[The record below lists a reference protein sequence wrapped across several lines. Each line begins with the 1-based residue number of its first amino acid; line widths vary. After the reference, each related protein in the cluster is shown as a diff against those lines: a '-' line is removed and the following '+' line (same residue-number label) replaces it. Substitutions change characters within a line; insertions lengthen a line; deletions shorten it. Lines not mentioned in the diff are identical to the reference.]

1 MNFQA
6 AILTELNAPLTLAE
20 VESYPLEYGQ
30 VLVRILV
37 SGICGAQ
44 LQEIRGEKGNK
55 KFLPHLL
62 GHEACGIVEDVG
74 PGVHKVSIGDKV
86 VCHWRIGSGIES
98 DFPKY
103 YVPCGFNG
111 KNEITSGKI
120 TTFSEFSVISENRLT
135 RVPSETPN
143 ELCAL
148 LGCGLSTALGTIE
161 NEANLL
167 MGESILI
174 VGCGGV
180 GLNLIRAARMR
191 LAGRI
196 HAFDNIPQKLKSA
209 FEAGADETYWMPPV
223 TQSKEYDLPYDVIV
237 DTTGSPEAIADTLP
251 LLAPSGRYIMIG
263 QPRPSKG
270 IMLHTARHMFEGSGK
285 MIRATQGGAFRPE
298 TDIPRYVSLWRSGQL
313 KLNGIISHRLPLS
326 EINQGIELVKNGQA
340 GRVMIEMI

>member
-1 MNFQA
+1 MSHKA
-6 AILTELNAPLTLAE
+6 AILITPNEPLQIAE
-20 VESYPLEYGQ
+20 IDPYPLDYGQ

-44 LQEIRGEKGNK
+44 LQEIRGEKGTH
-55 KFLPHLL
+55 FPRLM

-74 PGVHKVSIGDKV
+74 PGVHQVSIGDKV
-86 VCHWRIGSGIES
+86 VCHWRIGAGIES
-98 DFPKY
+98 DFPTY
-103 YVPCGFNG
+103 RLDG
-111 KNEITSGKI
+111 KMITSGKI

-174 VGCGGV
+174 VGCGGL

-191 LAGRI
+191 LSRRI
-196 HAFDNIPQKLKSA
+196 NSLDVNPEKLQMA
-209 FEAGADETYWMPPV
+209 LDAGADDFASEISGV
-223 TQSKEYDLPYDVIV
+223 FGGFDVIV
-237 DTTGSPEAIADTLP
+237 DTTGSPSAIADTLP
-251 LLAPSGRYIMIG
+251 HLLPSGRYIMLG
-263 QPRPSKG
+263 QPGPKQG
-270 IMLHTARHMFEGSGK
+270 IMMNAANHLFEGTGK
-285 MIRATQGGAFRPE
+285 TIKATQGGMFHPHL
-298 TDIPRYVSLWRSGQL
+298 DIPRYVALWKSGQL
-313 KLNGIISHRLPLS
+313 KLNGIITHRIPFD
-326 EINQGIELVKNGQA
+326 EINKGIDLVREGQA

>member
-1 MNFQA
+1 MTYKA
-6 AILTELNAPLTLAE
+6 AILTELNAPLQIWG
-20 VESYPLEYGQ
+20 VEHHPLEYGQ

-37 SGICGAQ
+37 SGICGSQ
-44 LQEIRGEKGNK
+44 LQEIRGEKGNE

-74 PGVHKVSIGDKV
+74 PGVHMVSIGDKV

-98 DFPKY
+98 AFPNY
-103 YVPCGFNG
+103 YFDGRM
-111 KNEITSGKI
+111 ITSGKI

-191 LAGRI
+191 LAGKI
-196 HAFDNIPQKLKSA
+196 HAYDISKEKCRASTD
-209 FEAGADETYWMPPV
+209 AGADEFFLWV
-223 TQSKEYDLPYDVIV
+223 DILQKGHYDVIV
-237 DTTGSPEAIADTLP
+237 DTTGHPDAIADTLP

-263 QPRPSKG
+263 QPRPSQG
-270 IMLHTARHMFEGSGK
+270 IMMHTARHMFEGSGK
-285 MIRATQGGAFRPE
+285 MIRATQGGAFNPA

-313 KLNGIISHRLPLS
+313 KLDGIISHRLPLS
-326 EINQGIELVKNGQA
+326 DINEGIDLVRNGQA
-340 GRVMIEMI
+340 GRIMIEMI

>member
-1 MNFQA
+1 MKFQA
-6 AILTELNAPLTLAE
+6 AILTEVDQPLTLAE
-20 VESYPLEYGQ
+20 VESQPLEYGQ

-44 LQEIRGEKGNK
+44 LQEIRGEKNN
-55 KFLPHLL
+55 LSYIPHLL
-62 GHEACGIVEDVG
+62 GHEACGIVEEVG
-74 PGVHKVSIGDKV
+74 PGVHNVSVGDKV
-86 VCHWRIGSGIES
+86 VCHWRIGSGIEAA
-98 DFPKY
+98 FPQY
-103 YVPCGFNG
+103 LWGTRQ
-111 KNEITSGKI
+111 IISGKI

-191 LAGRI
+191 LAGDL
-196 HAFDNIPQKLKSA
+196 HATDILPQKLIAA
-209 FEAGADETYWMPPV
+209 FHAGATQTLWMPELLKA
-223 TQSKEYDLPYDVIV
+223 QRYDVIV
-237 DTTGSPEAIADTLP
+237 DTTGHPDAIADTLP
-251 LLAPSGRYIMIG
+251 LLASSGRYIMIG
-263 QPRPSKG
+263 QPRPSQG
-270 IMLHTARHMFEGSGK
+270 IMMHTARHMFEGSGK
-285 MIRATQGGAFRPE
+285 MIRATQGGAFNPA

-313 KLNGIISHRLPLS
+313 KLDGIISHRLPLAR
-326 EINQGIELVKNGQA
+326 INEGIELVKNGQA
-340 GRVMIEMI
+340 GRVMVEMV

>member
-1 MNFQA
+1 MTYKA
-6 AILTELNAPLTLAE
+6 AILTELNAPLQIWG
-20 VESYPLEYGQ
+20 VEHHPLEYGQ

-44 LQEIRGEKGNK
+44 LQEIRGEKGNEG
-55 KFLPHLL
+55 FLPHLL

-74 PGVHKVSIGDKV
+74 PGVHNVSVGDKV

-98 DFPKY
+98 AFPR
-103 YVPCGFNG
+103 YVLSCGIG
-111 KNEITSGKI
+111 VITSGKI

-148 LGCGLSTALGTIE
+148 LGCGLSTALGTLE

-191 LAGRI
+191 LAGNL
-196 HAFDNIPQKLKSA
+196 HAADTLLEKRDAAMK
-209 FEAGADETYWMPPV
+209 AGANHFMLSHDLLDE
-223 TQSKEYDLPYDVIV
+223 QRYDVIV
-237 DTTGSPEAIADTLP
+237 DTTGHPDAIADTLP

-263 QPRPSKG
+263 QPRPSQG
-270 IMLHTARHMFEGSGK
+270 IMMHTARHMFEGSGK
-285 MIRATQGGAFRPE
+285 MIRATQGGAFNPA

-313 KLNGIISHRLPLS
+313 KLDGIISHRLPLS
-326 EINQGIELVKNGQA
+326 DINQGIDLVRNGQA
-340 GRVMIEMI
+340 GRIMIEMI